1 MKKLLV
7 SLLAVAV
14 VGFGVAAQAGTLS
27 NALNNAAN
35 NAGGNVYITND
46 DGTFIFETP
55 NSGWALVGS
64 NIQIHV
70 KEGEREFIGGFVD
83 DNFLLKDNWVY
94 DEELGEYIYSIENI
108 NKVFSI

>member
-35 NAGGNVYITND
+35 
-46 DGTFIFETP
+46 
-55 NSGWALVGS
+55 
-64 NIQIHV
+64 
-70 KEGEREFIGGFVD
+70 
-83 DNFLLKDNWVY
+83 
-94 DEELGEYIYSIENI
+94 
-108 NKVFSI
+108 